1 MTLAVRMS
9 PEVEQA
15 LGPQMAVQARGI
27 TEGTCI
33 ECQQPLDAGPV
44 NVV

>member
-15 LGPQMAVQARGI
+15 AALATAASEGKLAGARVA
-27 TEGTCI
+27 
-33 ECQQPLDAGPV
+33 AGRPSEFGLS
-44 NVV
+44 